1 MDFKSC
7 GGFSLCF
14 KIAFKEF
21 GMENPNEQGSV
32 DDREIDASDVVDEY
46 GGEDLEISLS
56 VESAVIGSGS
66 SSSVSADG
74 EIGLTERLTD
84 ILIDNGDGD
93 LLLQRSN
100 RETRVLQWLQAL
112 DLQVMGACRADE
124 RLKPLL
130 KMDVSNG
137 VAEDRLLDHLIQV
150 CTNNDI

>member
-1 MDFKSC
+1 
-7 GGFSLCF
+7 
-14 KIAFKEF
+14 
-21 GMENPNEQGSV
+21 MENPNEQGSV
-32 DDREIDASDVVDEY
+32 DDREIDVSDVVDEC

-66 SSSVSADG
+66 SSSVSAANGGSDG

-130 KMDVSNG
+130 KMNVSNG

-150 CTNNDI
+150 RTNNDI

>member
-1 MDFKSC
+1 MSC

-14 KIAFKEF
+14 KTVLEEF
-21 GMENPNEQGSV
+21 AMANPNEQGSL
-32 DDREIDASDVVDEY
+32 DDRQIDVVDEY
-46 GGEDLEISLS
+46 GGEDLDNSS
-56 VESAVIGSGS
+56 SAESAVIGSGA
-66 SSSVSADG
+66 SSSVSPGNGGSDG

-93 LLLQRSN
+93 LLLQCSN

-130 KMDVSNG
+130 KMNVSNG

-150 CTNNDI
+150 CINQDI